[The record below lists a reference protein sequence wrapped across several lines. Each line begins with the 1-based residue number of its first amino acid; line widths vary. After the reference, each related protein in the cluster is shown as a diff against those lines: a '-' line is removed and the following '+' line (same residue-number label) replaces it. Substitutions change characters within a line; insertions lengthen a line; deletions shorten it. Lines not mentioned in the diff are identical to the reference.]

1 MRQHFSSILL
11 FAVLAALIPL
21 IALNP
26 AFSPPQNL
34 QSQQP
39 NHNASSDSS
48 SSLTQENNEIPAN
61 TADSTQPEPS
71 MPETP
76 ELPSG
81 TAPVMEESGTF
92 SILDESSGKL
102 FSVSSK
108 DFIRGALAAEMPPTF
123 HPEALKAQAVAA
135 HTYALC
141 VQAMQKESP
150 DPALKGADLSA
161 DPENWKSYTTEKI
174 FRQRYGNMA
183 DAYWKAITDAADQV
197 ADYIMV
203 YDNRPIVAAYH
214 SMNTGMTEDASNVW
228 TGNAPYLVPVESRGD
243 ALAPDFQVQQDFPAQ
258 EVKKAL
264 ESLSADISLGD
275 NPQNWIAPGQRSPSG
290 YILTV
295 NIGGKDFPAKDLRT
309 LLGLRSTSFL
319 LNYAN
324 DTFSFTVQGYGHG
337 VGLSQYGADWYA
349 RQGMDFA
356 QILSHYYP
364 TAELGIVREIT

>member
-1 MRQHFSSILL
+1 MRQHFTSILL
-11 FAVLAALIPL
+11 FAICAALIPL
-21 IALNP
+21 IAINP

-34 QSQQP
+34 QIQPSQ
-39 NHNASSDSS
+39 NSS
-48 SSLTQENNEIPAN
+48 SSASPDLTQDNNEIPAN
-61 TADSTQPEPS
+61 TIDHAQTEPS
-71 MPETP
+71 DTEPENQD
-76 ELPSG
+76 SA
-81 TAPVMEESGTF
+81 TAPVMEESGSF
-92 SILDESSGKL
+92 SILDESSGKI

-141 VQAMQKESP
+141 VQALQQDSP
-150 DPALKGADLSA
+150 DPSLKGADLSA
-161 DPENWKSYTTEKI
+161 DPQNWKSYTTEKI

-197 ADYIMV
+197 SDYIMV
-203 YDNRPIVAAYH
+203 YENHPIVAAYH
-214 SMNTGMTEDASNVW
+214 SMNTGMTEDAANVW
-228 TGNAPYLVPVESRGD
+228 TGNAPYLTPVESRGD
-243 ALAPDFQVQQDFPAQ
+243 ALAPDFQVQQDFPAP

-264 ESLSADISLGD
+264 EALSPEVSLGD
-275 NPQNWIAPGQRSPSG
+275 NPQDWIIPGQRSPSG
-290 YILTV
+290 YILSVT
-295 NIGGKDFPAKDLRT
+295 IGGQEFPAKDLRT

-349 RQGMDFA
+349 RQGMDFSE
-356 QILSHYYP
+356 ILSHYYP
-364 TAELGIVREIT
+364 TAKLGIVKEIS

>member
-26 AFSPPQNL
+26 AFSPPQDL
-34 QSQQP
+34 QIQQIHD
-39 NHNASSDSS
+39 NSS
-48 SSLTQENNEIPAN
+48 SVPPSSAQEINEIPAN
-61 TADSTQPEPS
+61 TAGYDQPEPS
-71 MPETP
+71 APEP
-76 ELPSG
+76 DKLPPH
-81 TAPVMEESGTF
+81 TAPVIQESGTF

-102 FSVSSK
+102 LSVSSK

-141 VQAMQKESP
+141 VQAMQQDSP
-150 DPALKGADLSA
+150 DPSLKGADLSA
-161 DPENWKSYTTEKI
+161 DPQNWKSYTTEKI

-197 ADYIMV
+197 SDYIMV

-228 TGNAPYLVPVESRGD
+228 TGNAPYLIPVESRGD

-264 ESLSADISLGD
+264 ESLSSGISLGD
-275 NPQNWIAPGQRSPSG
+275 DPQDWIALGQRSPSG

-295 NIGGKDFPAKDLRT
+295 NIGGQDFPAKDLRT

-349 RQGMDFA
+349 RQGMDFS

-364 TAELGIVREIT
+364 TAELGIVKEIS